1 MEAWYIRYGRRISR
15 DPRLRKWD
23 ENWNMSEFRELTTL
37 VKVQATL
44 TWALMGLPC
53 SMPWK
58 LLLKFFFNQE
68 KSELYVELI
77 VSTSSLNKTK
87 LKNI

>member
-1 MEAWYIRYGRRISR
+1 MRE
-15 DPRLRKWD
+15 RKWD
-23 ENWNMSEFRELTTL
+23 ENWNISEFRELATL
-37 VKVQATL
+37 PGREATL
-44 TWALMGLPC
+44 TWALMGLTQ
-53 SMPWK
+53 SRPWQ

-77 VSTSSLNKTK
+77 VCTSSLNKTK

>member
-1 MEAWYIRYGRRISR
+1 MGSYG
-15 DPRLRKWD
+15 
-23 ENWNMSEFRELTTL
+23 TTL
-37 VKVQATL
+37 FN
-44 TWALMGLPC
+44 ALEIII
-53 SMPWK
+53 K
-58 LLLKFFFNQE
+58 IFFNQE

>member
-1 MEAWYIRYGRRISR
+1 MGSYG
-15 DPRLRKWD
+15 
-23 ENWNMSEFRELTTL
+23 TTL
-37 VKVQATL
+37 FN
-44 TWALMGLPC
+44 ALEIII
-53 SMPWK
+53 K
-58 LLLKFFFNQE
+58 IFFFNQE